1 MMGHRTDL
9 EPPPFAFDTAELHYA
24 ADRPVRPT
32 HVRIEVTLD
41 FAERSVSG
49 RCRTT
54 VKAVR
59 EVRTL
64 SFDAVE
70 LDVSACEVDG
80 DEADFDNDGKRLLV
94 HLRRPLAE
102 GREATVAVTYRCTPR
117 RGLWFVGPDS
127 GYPKR
132 RLQAWTQG
140 QDEDSRAW
148 YPCLDAPAQK
158 ATTEVIATF
167 PKRMTALSNGKKVS
181 DVVNGATRTVHHR
194 LDVPHSPYL
203 VTLVVAELDEHV
215 AQAGKTKVRTLFPRG
230 RKADALRCCG
240 RTPQMVKLYED
251 LAGAP
256 YPWGD
261 YAQVFVSEFIFGGME
276 NTGATT
282 LTDAVLHD
290 ERAHLDYSAE
300 PLVSH
305 ELAHQ
310 WFGDWLTCRDWPH
323 GWLNE
328 GFATYC
334 EVLWKEHADGV
345 DEADQQRK
353 VDLDEYLDE
362 AAERYARPIV
372 ERKFDAPIEL
382 FDRHL
387 YEKGSTVLHAL
398 RRWLGDGDFKRAVRA
413 YVKRHGGGAVET
425 VDLARAIEDATGKNP
440 DRFFDEL
447 VYRAGHPQLKVKLS
461 HDAEGGR
468 LDVRVE
474 QTQGGEPYHL
484 PLDVRVVSGGKT
496 VEQVLQLEKAEQVF
510 HLPCARPP
518 AQALVD
524 PRRDLPGTVEV
535 DKPVAWWRAELKGAP
550 VARARTEAA
559 AALGKDGSGESLD
572 ALSRAL
578 HDEKEFWGT
587 RAACAHALAHARSPK
602 ARALLL
608 AGLNVKH
615 PKARR
620 AVVSALGTFKTDA
633 AAAKALAALAR
644 KGDPSCFV
652 EGEAARSLGKV
663 GGAEALAVLG
673 AMLKR
678 PSFADTVAIGAL
690 DGLAELQD
698 PKGWPLVVAATRYG
712 AAPFARRA
720 AVMAAAKLA
729 EAADKE
735 REAVDLIA
743 RLLEDPLYRVRLA
756 AIEAARALGDERLIG
771 PLSSL
776 PFLDGRER
784 RSAREAV
791 RALRAKQG
799 HAKELADLRRDVDRL
814 KADTKELGE
823 KLAAADAG
831 RKKKGRAA
839 RGRS

>member
-1 MMGHRTDL
+1 MTRSDL

-41 FAERSVSG
+41 FPSRSIAG
-49 RCRTT
+49 RCTTT

-59 EVRTL
+59 DVRSL

-70 LDVSACEVDG
+70 LDVSAVTVDG
-80 DEADFDNDGKRLLV
+80 RPADFDNDGKRLLV
-94 HLRRPLAE
+94 QLNRTLTE
-102 GREATVAVTYRCTPR
+102 GHDATVAVTYRCTPR
-117 RGLWFVGPDS
+117 RGLYFVGPDH

-132 RLQAWTQG
+132 RPQVWTQG

-148 YPCLDAPAQK
+148 FPCLDAPAQK

-167 PKRMTALSNGKKVS
+167 PKKMTALSNGNKVG
-181 DVVNGATRTVHHR
+181 DVVKGALRTVHHR

-215 AQAGKTKVRTLFPRG
+215 AFAGKTKVRTLFPRG
-230 RKADALRCCG
+230 QKADALRCCG
-240 RTPQMVKLYED
+240 RTPQMLKVYED
-251 LAGAP
+251 LAGCA

-300 PLVSH
+300 PLISH

-334 EVLWKEHADGV
+334 EVLWKEEADGI
-345 DEADQQRK
+345 DEADHQRRA
-353 VDLDEYLDE
+353 DLAEYLDE
-362 AAERYARPIV
+362 AAERYTRPIV

-387 YEKGSTVLHAL
+387 YEKGAVVLHAL
-398 RRWLGDGDFKRAVRA
+398 RRWLGDADFKKAVRT

-425 VDLARAIEDATGKNP
+425 VDLARAVEDATGKNP

-447 VYRAGHPQLKVKLS
+447 VYRAGHVQLKVKLE
-461 HDAEGGR
+461 HDAEAGR
-468 LDVRVE
+468 LDVRVK

-484 PLDVRVVSGGKT
+484 PLDVHLVTGGKT
-496 VEQVLQLEKAEQVF
+496 FEHVLELEKTEQVF

-524 PRRDLPGTVEV
+524 PRRDLPGTVDV
-535 DKPVAWWRAELKGAP
+535 DKPAAWWRTELKLAF

-559 AALGKDGSGESLD
+559 AALGKDGSADSIE
-572 ALSRAL
+572 ALGRAL
-578 HDEKEFWGT
+578 RDEKAFWGT
-587 RAACAHALAHARSPK
+587 RAACAKALGQTRTPAAK
-602 ARALLL
+602 ALLL
-608 AGLNVKH
+608 GALAVRH

-620 AVVSALGTFKTDA
+620 AVVAALGTFRDDA
-633 AAAKALAALAR
+633 AVAKALAALCK

-652 EGEAARSLGKV
+652 EAEAARALGRSR
-663 GGAEALAVLG
+663 AADALPVLG

-678 PSFADTVAIGAL
+678 RSFADTVAIGAL
-690 DGLAELQD
+690 EGLAELSE
-698 PKGWPLVVAATRYG
+698 PKAWPLVVGATRFG
-712 AAPFARRA
+712 QAPFARRA
-720 AVMAAAKLA
+720 AVTALAKLA
-729 EAADKE
+729 EPAGKK
-735 REAVDLIA
+735 REAVDLIGH
-743 RLLEDPLYRVRLA
+743 LLEDPLYRVRLA
-756 AIEAARALGDERLIG
+756 AIDAARELGDDRLVG
-771 PLSSL
+771 PLSST
-776 PFLDGRER
+776 PFFDGRER
-784 RSAREAV
+784 RNAREAV

-799 HAKELADLRRDVDRL
+799 SAKELAELRRDVDAL
-814 KADTKELGE
+814 KTETKALAE
-823 KLAAADAG
+823 KLAA
-831 RKKKGRAA
+831 RAVGAVKRA
-839 RGRS
+839 RR